1 MAKTKKRAN
10 EYSSSSHIDLNHPEK
25 YLPKSEWNK
34 PLQQTIKQQQKQQ
47 PVQIT
52 ADTSIT
58 SAFPQN
64 EVINKIKQYKD
75 NPSKEDFQTR
85 NADRLQRLENLN
97 SQLGEAVNT
106 LQQSTDLNIKPNT
119 ASKEKINPFSSEQT
133 VYDNWQRALTQYE
146 YNKENAFDN
155 MQKSYLDKNSF
166 ANYQLNANPEDLQLT
181 EKKIQQLKERHDPKI
196 VDEFLQTHK
205 IVKDEYIN
213 GVGQTY
219 KFVPVNPVSDSEM
232 KRIGLSA
239 ESIGL

>member
-1 MAKTKKRAN
+1 MRGLLITKKGKSPETVKKENKAKILKNSGIVLKDSGRL
-10 EYSSSSHIDLNHPEK
+10 DLSGVDLDSFGQGEV
-25 YLPKSEWNK
+25 
-34 PLQQTIKQQQKQQ
+34 KQQQKQQ

-64 EVINKIKQYKD
+64 EVVNKIKQYKD

-181 EKKIQQLKERHDPKI
+181 EKKIQQLKERYNPII
-196 VDEFLQTHK
+196 VDE
-205 IVKDEYIN
+205 
-213 GVGQTY
+213 
-219 KFVPVNPVSDSEM
+219 
-232 KRIGLSA
+232 
-239 ESIGL
+239 